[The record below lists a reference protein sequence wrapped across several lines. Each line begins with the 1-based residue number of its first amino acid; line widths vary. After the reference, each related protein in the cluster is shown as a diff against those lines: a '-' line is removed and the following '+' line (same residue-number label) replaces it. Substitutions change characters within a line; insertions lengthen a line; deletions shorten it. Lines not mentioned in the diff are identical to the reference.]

1 MLLIH
6 WIVPPLIGAVIGYIT
21 NYIAIKMLFRPLTP
35 KMIFGRRVPFTP
47 GIIPRRKA
55 QLADALGKAVFAK
68 FFNWD
73 DLEIVFLSE
82 PFAEEIARQVA
93 AELRSTRTMGEL
105 GPAVPE
111 AAAARMRAALA
122 NRIRDRLVASG
133 TARKMVISSAQAM
146 SESETSRL
154 MGNLAT
160 AYAGPIA
167 DQLEAQL
174 ASEGQTLIA
183 EMLAEEGTS
192 LAEEPVGRLTEALFE
207 NERVLIDGI
216 KAVYLRF
223 MRKNVRPIV
232 ESIDIVTQIT
242 GKMNLMSAGEVES
255 LVLDIVAREL
265 RMVVWFGALLGAVIG
280 TVNIFL

>member
-1 MLLIH
+1 MLIH
-6 WIVPPLIGAVIGYIT
+6 WIAPPLIGAVIGYIT

-35 KMIFGRRVPFTP
+35 KMIFGRRLPFTP

-82 PFAEEIARQVA
+82 PFAEKMPRQPAAAR
-93 AELRSTRTMGEL
+93 RSTRTMGER
-105 GPAVPE
+105 GPAVPA

-122 NRIRDRLVASG
+122 TRIRDRLVASG

-146 SESETSRL
+146 SESETGRL

-192 LAEEPVGRLTEALFE
+192 LAEEPVGRLTEVLFE

>member
-1 MLLIH
+1 MLIH
-6 WIVPPLIGAVIGYIT
+6 WIAPPLIGAVIGYIT

-35 KMIFGRRVPFTP
+35 KMIFGRRLPFTP

-82 PFAEEIARQVA
+82 PFAEKIACQTA
-93 AELRSTRTMGEL
+93 AELRNTRTMGEL

-122 NRIRDRLVASG
+122 TRIRDRLVASG

-146 SESETSRL
+146 SESETGRL

-192 LAEEPVGRLTEALFE
+192 LAEEPVGRLTEVLFE